1 MKIILCLTELVTGGA
16 EIFVL
21 RLAAELQHRGHDVIL
36 LTLRGEA
43 SEPQLLRQFWPE
55 GKAIYYR
62 HHLLSLI
69 LKIDGLILRLRLDQ
83 SLLRWFQI
91 RYMRRLL
98 DRLQPDLVHSHL
110 YSSDV
115 VVSQALGSLALPWVT
130 TIHGDYLGF
139 AAEYTN
145 TQAPLRYF
153 PYRCH
158 SIDQGLKQVVLISE
172 PQRTAMAKLLPIS
185 HKQGR
190 HQLIINGLPLNAAYS
205 LTPAAR
211 ARGRQKNGL
220 HFDSFLIAMVARG
233 IADKGWDVLIQAF
246 QLANLPNS
254 ELLLIGDGPALSELA
269 RTSQSPQIH
278 FHGPSSDPQSLLQ
291 LCDLSCLPSRYL
303 SESCPLVV
311 AESVANGVPVIA
323 TRIGQISW
331 MIDEHT
337 NHPAGRTLPLAP
349 PDELSVSLAALLKEI
364 HANEAL
370 LQAWK
375 QNCGLVREKF
385 SIELCAAAYLDV
397 YRAAGA

>member
-1 MKIILCLTELVTGGA
+1 MKILLCLTELVTGGA

-21 RLAAELQHRGHDVIL
+21 RLAAGLQRRGHDVIL

-55 GKAIYYR
+55 GKAIHYR
-62 HHLLSLI
+62 HWLLPLI
-69 LKIDGLILRLRLDQ
+69 LKIDGLLLRLGLDQ

-91 RYMRRLL
+91 RYTRRLL

-115 VVSQALGSLALPWVT
+115 IVAQAIRSLSLPWVI
-130 TIHGDYLGF
+130 TIHGDYLAY
-139 AAEYTN
+139 AAACHETK
-145 TQAPLRYF
+145 TPFRYF
-153 PYRCH
+153 PSRCH
-158 SIDQGLKQVVLISE
+158 SIDQRVNQVVLISV
-172 PQRTAMAKLLPIS
+172 PQRSALANMLPIS
-185 HKQGR
+185 QKQSR

-205 LTPAAR
+205 LTPVAR
-211 ARGRQKNGL
+211 ARGRQKLGL

-291 LCDLSCLPSRYL
+291 LCDLSCLPSRYP

-311 AESVANGVPVIA
+311 TESVANYVPVIA

-349 PDELSVSLAALLKEI
+349 PDELRVSLASLLKEI
-364 HANEAL
+364 HANPAL

-385 SIELCAAAYLDV
+385 SIERCAAAYLDV